1 MAQDTKQLVSQ
12 YRKSGLTRKQFCARK
27 GISVSALQ
35 YHLGKE
41 RSGVAGGAEDWAPG
55 SAPGHFVRVDVEDG
69 SQRSRSRT
77 VMVIRGDI
85 GSDELC
91 EFMRALGE

>member
-1 MAQDTKQLVSQ
+1 MAQDTKQLVRQ

-41 RSGVAGGAEDWAPG
+41 RRVHVAGIGEAAAE
-55 SAPGHFVRVDVEDG
+55 STPGHFVRVDAGDG
-69 SQRSRSRT
+69 NRRSRSRT
-77 VMVIRGDI
+77 VMVIRGEF
-85 GSDELC
+85 GREELC
-91 EFMRALGE
+91 ELMRALGE